1 MRVKAFLLAGT
12 VLSLGA
18 CATGQELPAAPEV
31 VTVAGPTVY
40 QNVPVAVPTP
50 FDLPADTKAPK
61 VKANPVAATLQA
73 NKDGLVV
80 PSPNDFIGAVY
91 QPPYVRDFWYTLY
104 TKAGDQTDIEFAEGE
119 TLKSMSCPDGG
130 VVFTLNTSTFG
141 PDDRPTYQVHVKAKR
156 AGARM
161 QCTFNTDLGPYR
173 VNIIA
178 GSSTKHVA
186 LRWLHDGPSVVQ
198 VAPSVRKN
206 VASDFAVC
214 GAGSDNGY
222 KLSGD
227 LAEWG
232 LRHGDVS
239 TDGRHTCI
247 TFPPEIGANG
257 GPVVFTLDD
266 QDNRRQANP
275 TVIGRTY
282 VIDGVQ
288 KRLELRM
295 GAKSVLVEREG

>member
-1 MRVKAFLLAGT
+1 MRIKAFLLAGT

-31 VTVAGPTVY
+31 VTVSGPTVY
-40 QNVPVAVPTP
+40 QNVPVAVPTL
-50 FDLPADTKAPK
+50 FELPADTKAPK
-61 VKANPVAATLQA
+61 VKSNPVAATVQA

-141 PDDRPTYQVHVKAKR
+141 PDDRLTYQVHVKAKR

-161 QCTFNTDLGPYR
+161 QCTFNTDIGPYR
-173 VNIIA
+173 VNIIT
-178 GSSTKHVA
+178 GSTTKHVA
-186 LRWLHDGPSVVQ
+186 LRWLHEGPSVVQ
-198 VAPSVRKN
+198 VAPAAHEK
-206 VASDFAVC
+206 VATDFAIC
-214 GAGSDNGY
+214 GAGSDNRY

-239 TDGRHTCI
+239 TDGKHTCI
-247 TFPPEIGANG
+247 NFPPEVGANG
-257 GPVVFTLDD
+257 GPVVFVLDD
-266 QDNRRQANP
+266 QDNRRPADP
-275 TVIGRTY
+275 SLIGRTY

-295 GAKSVLVEREG
+295 GAKAVLAEREG